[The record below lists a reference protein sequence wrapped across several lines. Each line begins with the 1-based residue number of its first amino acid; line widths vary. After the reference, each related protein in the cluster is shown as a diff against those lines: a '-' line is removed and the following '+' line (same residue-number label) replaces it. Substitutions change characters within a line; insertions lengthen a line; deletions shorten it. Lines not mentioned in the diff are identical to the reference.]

1 MICQFG
7 SPRGLYQDL
16 SCQRAGRAVTIL
28 LTLTSLYAVSLVRRA
43 SGVACPRFLWL
54 IQSPSLTL
62 CRPFQRDIITAA
74 LEGHDVFVQAAT
86 SFGKSL
92 CYQLPAV
99 IDHGITIVISPL
111 LALMNNQVAALRNAN
126 IRVETLNSNTP
137 ASERSAIIDDLR
149 CGNSWPMCCDS
160 TDARNFQVIH

>member
-1 MICQFG
+1 MSTRRKSSNDPIDIDFTLRRVFG
-7 SPRGLYQDL
+7 K
-16 SCQRAGRAVTIL
+16 
-28 LTLTSLYAVSLVRRA
+28 TS
-43 SGVACPRFLWL
+43 F
-54 IQSPSLTL
+54 
-62 CRPFQRDIITAA
+62 RPFQRDIINAA

-149 CGNSWPMCCDS
+149 C
-160 TDARNFQVIH
+160 